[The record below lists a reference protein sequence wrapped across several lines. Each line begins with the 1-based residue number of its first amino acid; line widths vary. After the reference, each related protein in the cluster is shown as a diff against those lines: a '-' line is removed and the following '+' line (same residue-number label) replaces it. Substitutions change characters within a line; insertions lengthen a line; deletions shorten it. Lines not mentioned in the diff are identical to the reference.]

1 MKDITV
7 GEVHQIHGIV
17 TCPINED
24 TPLEDIINRFV
35 HEPGLRGI
43 ILIDSN
49 KRFSGVIT
57 LRDLEKWAR
66 FKLFGGKGRL
76 DISAWYFFRIV
87 EAKKAKEL
95 LTDDKWSLAVN
106 EADNLQTALD
116 KMLDYDTGVLAVVD
130 GEGRILGDITLS
142 DVLSKAIEL
151 GKQMGGSKE

>member
-1 MKDITV
+1 MKNITV
-7 GEVHQIHGIV
+7 GEVHRIHGIV

-24 TPLEDIINRFV
+24 TLLEDIINRFV

-66 FKLFGGKGRL
+66 FKLFGGKGRP

-106 EADNLQTALD
+106 ETDNLQTALD

-151 GKQMGGSKE
+151 GKQMGGSEE

>member
-1 MKDITV
+1 MKNVTV
-7 GEVHQIHGIV
+7 GEVHRIHGVV
-17 TCPINED
+17 TCSIHED
-24 TPLEDIINRFV
+24 TPLEEVINRFV
-35 HEPGLRGI
+35 NEPGLRGI

-66 FKLFGGKGRL
+66 FKLFGGEGRP
-76 DISAWYFFRIV
+76 DTSAWYFFRIV

-95 LTDDKWSLAVN
+95 LTTDQWSLAVN
-106 EADNLQTALD
+106 ETDNLQAALD
-116 KMLDYDTGVLAVVD
+116 KMLDYDTGVLPVVD

-151 GKQMGGSKE
+151 GKQMGGSEK

>member
-1 MKDITV
+1 MKNVTV
-7 GEVHQIHGIV
+7 GEVHRIHGIV
-17 TCPINED
+17 TCPIHED
-24 TPLEDIINRFV
+24 TPLEEVINRLV
-35 HEPGLRGI
+35 NEPVLRGI

-76 DISAWYFFRIV
+76 DISAWYFFRIL

-95 LTDDKWSLAVN
+95 LTTDKWSLAVN

-151 GKQMGGSKE
+151 GKQMGESKK